1 MNHYSNHTRYHTTSG
16 SRRLPLRMLLA
27 ACSAATIAT
36 TPAHLSAEESTEES
50 KIFELGE
57 IVVKGKNLET
67 TASLENSIDDSLIS
81 DLGTTNIAEALNT
94 LPGVTFAGIGARN
107 EQVVYVRGFDARQVP
122 IYVDGVP
129 VSVPYDGYGDLGR
142 FTTAD
147 ISSITIC
154 KGYSSVLAGP
164 NAMGGVINVVS
175 RRPVKPME
183 LSTSVGAYSGEGWL
197 ADVSAGTKMGKWYAQ
212 ASVSY
217 NERDYFTM
225 PDDFKATKGEDGDHR
240 DNSYQK
246 DLKISGKVGYTPNET
261 DEYTIGFVNQK
272 AEKGNP
278 PYAGT
283 STTTSLRYWQW
294 PEWDKT
300 TVYYTSMTR
309 FGESYIHPR
318 FYYDRYDNTLD
329 SFDDATYTTQLKKYA
344 FESIYDDYSY
354 GASVEG
360 GTDELE
366 SVTLKSAL
374 HYKVDHHEQHD
385 AGKTHYDYEDSVW
398 STGVEA
404 TTKTLGRWQLVGG
417 IGYDWMSSDEAV
429 DTNTG
434 KSIESSDYNSFNPA
448 ATLFYN
454 LDKEN
459 TLHISV
465 ARKSRFPTLKDR
477 FSYKMGAAIP
487 NPSLSPETA
496 IHYEAGYSG
505 QPFKGLM
512 LSANVFLSKTSDTIE
527 SVANAATNDE
537 GKWVSQNQNVGES
550 RNYGFETGLN
560 YTLSTTFSIGANY
573 TCLSRKN
580 VTSPELKPTSTPR
593 HSGTIYANYR
603 PFVWMELV
611 PYADLSGKR
620 YSDTAGTEVD
630 SFVVMNAKAIFH
642 IPGGFTL
649 DVGVRNIGDSLY
661 EYSDGYPEEG
671 RTYYTNLRYEY

>member
-1 MNHYSNHTRYHTTSG
+1 
-16 SRRLPLRMLLA
+16 MLLA
-27 ACSAATIAT
+27 ACSAATIASA
-36 TPAHLSAEESTEES
+36 PAYLSAEDNPEES
-50 KIFELGE
+50 KVFELGE
-57 IVVKGKNLET
+57 IVVKGTSLESS
-67 TASLENSIDDSLIS
+67 ASLEDSIDDTLIS
-81 DLGTTNIAEALNT
+81 ELGTSNIAEALNT

-147 ISSITIC
+147 IASITLY

-164 NAMGGVINVVS
+164 NAMGGVINIVS
-175 RRPVKPME
+175 RKPVRPFE
-183 LSTSVGAYSGEGWL
+183 FSSEVGVYGGNGRQ
-197 ADVSAGTKMGKWYAQ
+197 ADISAGTKMGKWYAQ

-217 NERDYFTM
+217 NERDDFIL
-225 PDDFKATKGEDGDHR
+225 PDDFKATTAENGDHR
-240 DNSYQK
+240 ENSYQK

-261 DEYTIGFVNQK
+261 DEYTVGFVHQK

-283 STTTSLRYWQW
+283 STTASLRYWQW

-329 SFDDATYTTQLKKYA
+329 SFDDATYTTMSKKYA

-360 GTDELE
+360 GTDELDIL
-366 SVTLKSAL
+366 TLKSAL
-374 HYKVDHHEQHD
+374 HYKVDHHDQHD
-385 AGKTHYDYEDSVW
+385 KGKPHYTYEDSVW
-398 STGVEA
+398 STGLEA
-404 TTKTLGRWQLVGG
+404 TTKTLGSWQLVGG
-417 IGYDWMSSDEAV
+417 IGYDWMTNDEAV

-434 KSIESSDYNSFNPA
+434 KTIGSSDYDSFNPSA
-448 ATLFYN
+448 VLFYN
-454 LDKEN
+454 IDKEN
-459 TLHISV
+459 ALHLSV

-477 FSYKMGAAIP
+477 FSYKMGSAIP
-487 NPSLSPETA
+487 NPSLGPETVL
-496 IHYEAGYSG
+496 HYEAGYSG
-505 QPFKGLM
+505 QPLDGLT
-512 LSANVFLSKTSDTIE
+512 LTANVFLSNTSDTIE
-527 SVANAATNDE
+527 SVANAATNDD
-537 GKWVSQNQNVGES
+537 GKWVSQNRNVGES
-550 RNYGFETGLN
+550 RNYGFETGLS
-560 YTLSTTFSIGANY
+560 YTLSTTFSAGANY
-573 TCLSRKN
+573 TCISRRN

-593 HSGTIYANYR
+593 HSGTIYANYH

-611 PYADLSGKR
+611 PYADLSGMR

-630 SFVVMNAKAIFH
+630 SFVVLNAKAIFH

-649 DVGVRNIGDSLY
+649 DVGVRNIGDTLY

-671 RTYYTNLRYEY
+671 RTWYSNLRYEY